1 MQHVSRMFMAPDAGG
16 APDGY
21 KGRVSDS
28 FLTTRWSLVAAAGRQ
43 QPGAAPPADA
53 RVALEALC
61 RAYWPPLYAFAR
73 RSGAGPDEAA
83 DQVQDFFAHL
93 LEKGDLAAAD
103 PQRGRFRAW
112 LLTAFRNHAS
122 NLRDRER
129 AAKRGG
135 GRRLLSLD
143 APRVDAGEAETR
155 YGAQLAD
162 PATPDVEY
170 ARQWALLVLE
180 RALQRLSDE
189 LAGAGKSREL
199 EALRPFLTA
208 GDEGLPYATVAQS
221 LGRSEGAVKVA
232 VHRLRRRYGE
242 LLREEV
248 AGTLT
253 DPREVAAELADL
265 MAALAA
271 R

>member
-1 MQHVSRMFMAPDAGG
+1 MFMPPDAAGT
-16 APDGY
+16 PDRY
-21 KGRVSDS
+21 KDRVSDS

-43 QPGAAPPADA
+43 QPGAAPPAGA
-53 RVALEALC
+53 RAALESLC

-73 RSGAGPDEAA
+73 RTGERPDEAA
-83 DQVQDFFAHL
+83 DLVQDFFARL

-112 LLTAFRNHAS
+112 LLTAFRHHAS
-122 NLRDRER
+122 NVRDRER

-135 GRRLLSLD
+135 GRRPLSLD
-143 APRVDAGEAETR
+143 APRFDAGEAETR
-155 YGAQLAD
+155 YGEQLAD
-162 PATPDVEY
+162 PRTPEAEY
-170 ARQWALLVLE
+170 ERQWALLVLE
-180 RALQRLSDE
+180 RALERLSSE
-189 LAGAGKSREL
+189 LRRAGKDREL
-199 EALRPFLTA
+199 DALRPFLTA

-221 LGRSEGAVKVA
+221 LGRSEGAIKVA

-248 AGTLT
+248 AGTLA
-253 DPREVAAELADL
+253 DPREVADELASL
-265 MAALAA
+265 IAALAA

>member
-1 MQHVSRMFMAPDAGG
+1 
-16 APDGY
+16 
-21 KGRVSDS
+21 VSDR
-28 FLTTRWSLVAAAGRQ
+28 FLTTRWSVVAAAGRQ
-43 QPGAAPPADA
+43 QPGAASSVEA
-53 RVALEALC
+53 RAALEALC

-73 RSGAGPDEAA
+73 RGGARPDEAA
-83 DQVQDFFAHL
+83 DLVQDFFALL

-112 LLTAFRNHAS
+112 LLTAFRHHAA
-122 NLRDRER
+122 NLRVRER

-135 GRRLLSLD
+135 GRRPLSLD

-155 YGAQLAD
+155 YGPQLAD
-162 PATPDVEY
+162 PRTADAEY
-170 ARQWALLVLE
+170 ERQWALLVLE
-180 RALQRLSDE
+180 RAMQRLSAE
-189 LAGAGKSREL
+189 LLRAGKGQEL

-208 GDEGLPYATVAQS
+208 DDERLPYSKVAQE
-221 LGRSEGAVKVA
+221 LGRSAGSIKVA

-248 AGTLT
+248 SGTLA
-253 DPREVAAELADL
+253 DPSEVADELADL
-265 MAALAA
+265 MAAFAA